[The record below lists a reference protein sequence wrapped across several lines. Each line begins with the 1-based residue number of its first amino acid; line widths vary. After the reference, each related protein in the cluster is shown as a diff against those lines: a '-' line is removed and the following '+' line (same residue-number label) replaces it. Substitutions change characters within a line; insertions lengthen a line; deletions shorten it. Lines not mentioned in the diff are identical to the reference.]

1 MKKLAAVLALVI
13 MFSLTAGGSYA
24 APALKRVIYADS
36 LAAGWDNWSWATVN
50 LNASSPVHSG
60 SRSISVSLGAWQGLY
75 LHNASPDLL
84 GTTHLQFYLHGGS
97 AGGQRM
103 NVYFYLEIGGSAQSG
118 PAVPAPQPQAG
129 AWTEARLPLTALNP
143 TNAPV
148 TGVVWQDASGG
159 NQPVFYIDDIALVS
173 DEDPGGPQLS
183 DGYLHPR
190 SLPADGFSTL
200 TASVRVSDPQGAGDI
215 AAVTL
220 DLSSLGLG
228 SVAMADDGRSYDGAA
243 ADGVYG
249 TVVAVPPGAPA
260 RDHFLLARAR
270 DQAGHTAALP
280 LGALNALAPPGGK
293 IPAALPPRLGWGSNA
308 WSEQPGGDWQV
319 NSGVPWDYVYQYI
332 THNWETWGGSFVK
345 RFVTQAW
352 NKGFTPMV
360 VVYLVL
366 DTPPQCGEDSACY
379 AHKLQNS
386 GFVNAYLASLE
397 RAALEANGA
406 KPVIFNIE
414 PDFYGYMQ
422 QLSNSSSRPPGV
434 QPNDPAS
441 FPVALNRSG
450 YPNNLAGF
458 GRYIVDL
465 IHNSAPNALVAPM
478 ASKWAA
484 PPDLQSSSA
493 AAAIQNAQRVASF
506 IDAMGGAQA
515 DLLVVEWSD
524 RDAGYGLRPWWDDT
538 DRTAPRPTRAI
549 LWENALSQA
558 SAKRLLLWQVPV
570 GNMALDDTCDHYR
583 DNRAA
588 YLFNH
593 ARDVF
598 DAGVIGVLFGGGMEC
613 MTQVWTDGGF
623 VAAQGQIAYASPAA
637 PTGLALDGVFGPL
650 ARLRWNANSEP
661 DLWRYALRYRKLPG
675 GSSVT
680 APVSRRNSAGLIL
693 PEAGDWEV
701 RLAALDAMGN
711 ASAYSAALTLS
722 TLEDADLIFLP
733 LVQRR

>member
-1 MKKLAAVLALVI
+1 MKKLAVVLAFVMWFNL
-13 MFSLTAGGSYA
+13 AGDGSQA
-24 APALKRVIYADS
+24 APALQRVIYADS
-36 LAAGWDNWSWATVN
+36 LSAGWNDWSWAAVN
-50 LNASSPVHSG
+50 LNASSPVHGG
-60 SRSISVSLGAWQGLY
+60 SKSISVGLGAWQGLY

-84 GTTHLQFYLHGGS
+84 GVTHLQFYLHGGS

-103 NVYFYLEIGGSAQSG
+103 NVYFYLEIGGNTQSG
-118 PAVPAPQPQAG
+118 PALSVPLPQAG
-129 AWTEARLPLTALNP
+129 TWSEVRMPLASLNP
-143 TNAPV
+143 ANAQV
-148 TGVVWQDASGG
+148 IGIAWQDATGG
-159 NQPVFYIDDIALVS
+159 SQPVFYIDDIALVS
-173 DEDPGGPQLS
+173 DEDPNGPQLS
-183 DGYLHPR
+183 AGQLHPR
-190 SLPADGFSTL
+190 SLPADGFSTF
-200 TASVRVSDPQGAGDI
+200 TVRVQVSDSQGADDI
-215 AAVTL
+215 AAVSL
-220 DLSSLGLG
+220 DMTRLGLG
-228 SVAMADDGRSYDGAA
+228 SVALADDGRSYDGLA
-243 ADGVYG
+243 ADGIYG
-249 TVVAVPPGAPA
+249 AVVAMPSSAPVG
-260 RDHFLLARAR
+260 DHFLLVGAR
-270 DQAGHTAALP
+270 DQAGHTTALP
-280 LGALNALAPPGGK
+280 LGALNVLAPPGGD
-293 IPAALPPRLGWGSNA
+293 IPAALPQRLGWGSNA
-308 WSEQPGGDWQV
+308 WSEQSGGDWQV
-319 NSGVPWDYVYQYI
+319 NSGVPWNYVYQYI
-332 THNWETWGGSFVK
+332 THGWENWGGTFVN
-345 RFVTQAW
+345 RFVNQAW

-360 VVYLVL
+360 VVYLAL

-379 AHKLQNS
+379 AQKLKNS

-397 RAALEANGA
+397 RAALEARGA

-434 QPNDPAS
+434 QPNNPAS
-441 FPVALNRSG
+441 YPVALNRSG

-458 GRYIVDL
+458 GRFIVDL

-484 PPDLQSSSA
+484 PPDPQGSTA
-493 AAAIQNAQRVASF
+493 AAALQNARQVASF

-524 RDAGYGLRPWWDDT
+524 RDAGYGVRPWWDDT
-538 DRTAPRPTRAI
+538 DQTSPRPTRAI

-558 SAKRLLLWQVPV
+558 SGKRLMLWQAPV
-570 GNMALDDTCDHYR
+570 GNMALNDTCDHYR

-598 DAGVIGVLFGGGMEC
+598 EAGIIGVLFGGGMEC

-637 PTGLALDGVFGPL
+637 PTGLALDSISGPA

-675 GSSVT
+675 GSNLT
-680 APVSRRNSAGLIL
+680 LPVSRRNSVWLIL

-701 RLAALDAMGN
+701 RLTALDAMGN
-711 ASAYSAALTLS
+711 LSAYSAPLTLT
-722 TLEDADLIFLP
+722 TLEDAKLLFLP
-733 LVQRR
+733 VVQRR